1 MKKPPLPRAIEGYD
15 KEFYDL
21 LVNWLLVCNTKE
33 RKTCAQTL
41 ANPYLAE
48 GGWARY
54 GEVEQEKKT
63 PDEGEVE
70 VVPRIRV
77 QDDSTGQPVDKG
89 TVWKLNTDGNPNDH
103 NHWIKRDMWLA
114 QNRSLC
120 YYSVKENKRLVLID
134 GEKLRDA
141 TIEIKEGLAK
151 EFAVEIKSQSTAEDR
166 QFPRTVLGFDSQEEL
181 NDWMDKTMRVGK
193 LDAMMT
199 FFLGAK
205 MAEDIQAFKLAV
217 HNRRLKVESGKD
229 GFEIAFKE
237 KLWKLRAQ
245 GDRTKEE
252 DWFLREM
259 WITTNGSLVYYSPKE
274 ERDLVYYTAADL
286 GHAQVVKAEDQHSL
300 HQFGLTILLQATGA
314 GGVEFEPGEF
324 AAETEEARQRWI
336 DELSNVIGG
345 SPDATGAAAAP
356 EAAAPQSA
364 AEAGARVQ

>member
-77 QDDSTGQPVDKG
+77 QDDSTGQPVHKG

-134 GEKLRDA
+134 GERLRDA
-141 TIEIKEGLAK
+141 TIETKEGLAK
-151 EFAVEIKSQSTAEDR
+151 EWAVEIKSQSTSEDR
-166 QFPRTVLGFDSQEEL
+166 QFQKIVLGFDTQEDL
-181 NDWMDKTMRVGK
+181 NEWMEKTMRVGK

-199 FFLGAK
+199 FFLGQK
-205 MAEDIQAFKLAV
+205 MAEDIKAFKLAV
-217 HNRRLKVESGKD
+217 HNRRLKVEANKD
-229 GFEIAFKE
+229 GFEVIFRE

-245 GDRTKEE
+245 GDKTNEG
-252 DWFLREM
+252 DWFLRDM
-259 WITTNGSLVYYSPKE
+259 WITANGSLVYYSPKE

-286 GHAQVVKAEDQHSL
+286 GNAQVLKAEDRESL
-300 HQFGLTILLQATGA
+300 HEHGITLLLMPNETT
-314 GGVEFEPGEF
+314 GVEFDPGEF
-324 AAETEEARQRWI
+324 AAESSEAQQKWL
-336 DELSNVIGG
+336 EALMTV
-345 SPDATGAAAAP
+345 TGKV
-356 EAAAPQSA
+356 
-364 AEAGARVQ
+364 ARTPSGRTA